1 MKRIVG
7 YCDPWSVQ
15 PGDQVSVMVSTY
27 GADRFHAGLV
37 RVICGDDRPLGPG
50 FAEEPIA
57 VRWERDY
64 PGRTQS
70 NPIGS
75 YVRIPESEPLRTL
88 QSFTAQTY
96 VYATTPHKGR
106 QALLAQWDRDRARG
120 FALSIGTDGSSELRV
135 AGADGAAQQLATGVP
150 LLSERWY
157 LVTGS
162 YEAASGELR
171 LEQRPLFSLPG
182 HQVVRRARH
191 GSAHALAAASVP
203 LTMAA
208 LPDPSGGRW
217 GSEYFNGKLDRPR
230 LAARALDAEALAA
243 LDAGPDTPLPAHI
256 VGCWDFSR
264 DISSEAVTDLS
275 TLGHHGETVNLPA
288 RGCKGHNWDGSYHD
302 WRAAPAHYGAI
313 HFHDDDLCDAQWS
326 VDFSFVVP
334 GAWRSGVYAIK
345 LEAAGDSSYLPLFV
359 RPPEG
364 QATAPL
370 AFLASSA
377 TYIAYANTRITLHVD
392 FAEVRRGHL
401 LAYDAEEVFAQEH
414 GETGLSTYDT
424 HSDGSG
430 VRYCSRLRP
439 ILNTGLKTRVWNF
452 NADTHLLAW
461 LEHEGIAFDVIT
473 DEDLEREGAALLSR
487 YRAVVSGTHP
497 EYWSTRMWRALSTY
511 QQSGG
516 RFLYLGGNGF
526 YWRIAF
532 HPTRPGIIEVRR
544 PSAAAKYWQD
554 EPGEYHL
561 SFSGELGDLWRRCGE
576 PPQTLVGIG
585 TRATGFDRSS
595 YYRFTPAARDPRITF
610 MLQGLSPEELL
621 GNFGSLGGGASGLEI
636 DAADFALGTPPHAL
650 IVASSEEHSPD
661 MMFAPEEILFQ
672 HSMMSGED
680 NPEVKADVVFYET
693 VGGGAVFSVGSI
705 AWCASLAHNG
715 YRNNVARLMVNVMR
729 RFLSP
734 EPFSYP
740 ESAPPTELHPP
751 GRAILASVRPGCDG
765 GRAPAED

>member
-1 MKRIVG
+1 V
-7 YCDPWSVQ
+7 D
-15 PGDQVSVMVSTY
+15 
-27 GADRFHAGLV
+27 
-37 RVICGDDRPLGPG
+37 
-50 FAEEPIA
+50 
-57 VRWERDY
+57 WERDY

-75 YVRIPESEPLRTL
+75 YVRVPESASLRTL
-88 QSFTAQTY
+88 ESFTVQTY
-96 VYATTPHKGR
+96 VYPTTPQKGR
-106 QALLAQWDRDRARG
+106 QALLAQWDRDRDRG
-120 FALSIGTDGSSELRV
+120 FALSIGADGSAELRV
-135 AGADGAAQQLATGVP
+135 AAGHGAVHQLATGVP
-150 LLSERWY
+150 LLGERWY
-157 LVTGS
+157 LLTGS
-162 YEAASGELR
+162 YDAASGQMQ
-171 LEQRPLFSLPG
+171 LEQQPLFALPG
-182 HQVVRRARH
+182 HERTVRSERVKT
-191 GSAHALAAASVP
+191 HAMAAASVP

-208 LPDPSGGRW
+208 LADPSGGRW

-230 LAARALDAEALAA
+230 LASRALDAAALAA
-243 LDAGPDTPLPAHI
+243 LDAGRRQPLPPHI

-264 DISSEAVTDLS
+264 DISGEAVTDVS
-275 TLGHHGETVNLPA
+275 TGGNHGETVNLPA
-288 RGCKGHNWDGSYHD
+288 RACKGHNWDGSYHD

-313 HFHDDDLCDAQWS
+313 HFHDDDLCDAHWS

-334 GAWRSGVYAIK
+334 HTWRSAVYAIK
-345 LEAAGDSSYLPLFV
+345 LEAAGDTTYLPLFV
-359 RPPEG
+359 RPPAG
-364 QATAPL
+364 RATAPL

-377 TYIAYANTRITLHVD
+377 TYIAYANTRITLHVE
-392 FAEVRRGHL
+392 FAEIRRGHL

-439 ILNTGLKTRVWNF
+439 ILNNGLKTRVWNF

-461 LEHEGIAFDVIT
+461 LEHAGIAFDVIT
-473 DEDLEREGAALLSR
+473 DEDLEREGAGLLSR
-487 YRAVVSGTHP
+487 YRAVTSGTHP
-497 EYWSTRMWRALSTY
+497 EYWSTRMWRALVTY
-511 QQSGG
+511 QESGG

-532 HPTRPGIIEVRR
+532 HPARPGIIEVRR
-544 PSAAAKYWQD
+544 SSTGAKYWQE

-561 SFSGELGDLWRRCGE
+561 SFNGELGDLWRRCGE

-595 YYRFTPAARDPRITF
+595 YYRFTSAALNARVAF
-610 MLQGLSPEELL
+610 MLQGLSTDELL

-715 YRNNVARLMVNVMR
+715 YRNNVARLMSNVFR

-734 EPFSYP
+734 EPFNSP
-740 ESAPPTELHPP
+740 KTGEQPKPQRL
-751 GRAILASVRPGCDG
+751 GRAIPASVRPWDDG
-765 GRAPAED
+765 GSGRK